1 MILAAVT
8 KFYSFYNTN
17 TRMSI
22 NSIKYQPTEQFS
34 SIQSL
39 DQMGYQRGMTNESA
53 DILFQSFLQEAI
65 MSSSGMVR
73 DIYLLTVV
81 HPAFPLQIAA

>member
-8 KFYSFYNTN
+8 KFYSSYNTN

-39 DQMGYQRGMTNESA
+39 DQLGYQRGMTDESA